1 LTTDPFL
8 HSQLVQLGTQGFLER
23 KVLGDDEASLLGLL
37 NKLGITYAQT
47 DAQIEIDSVLDL
59 INLESIQAR
68 LNENPLLDSFQWQ
81 YQLVTESTNADAF
94 QFFETGRQPCIVLAE
109 MQTGGR
115 GRRGR
120 AWVSPFGK
128 NIYCTIGMH
137 KSIEGYNPG
146 LMSIVTGVALCK
158 ALESCGVNNV
168 GLKWPNDLYYQN
180 KKLGGILIESRMSG
194 AGDCFF
200 AIGFGINVSMD
211 EQDLDLIPQPATG
224 VNLINGRPLSRD
236 IIISEAIR
244 QVVAMI
250 DDFNEST
257 VSRLVEDFDAI
268 DAFGNQS
275 ISVTT
280 ANESVEGV
288 NAGINSSGQLL
299 LDTDAGQLQFSAADI
314 SLRGHA

>member
-1 LTTDPFL
+1 MTIDPVL
-8 HSQLVQLGTQGFLER
+8 HSHLLQLGRQGFLQR
-23 KVLGDDEASLLGLL
+23 KVLGDGEASLPGLL
-37 NKLGITYAQT
+37 NKLGITYTQT

-68 LNENPLLDSFQWQ
+68 LGGNPLLDSFPWQ
-81 YQLVTESTNADAF
+81 YQLLTESTNADAL
-94 QFFETGRQPCIVLAE
+94 QFFETSRQPCIVLAE

-120 AWVSPFGK
+120 EWISPFGK
-128 NIYCTIGMH
+128 NIYCTIGMR
-137 KSIEGYNPG
+137 KSIKGYNPG

-158 ALESCGVNNV
+158 ALESCGVSDV

-180 KKLGGILIESRMSG
+180 KKLGGILIESKMSG
-194 AGDCFF
+194 AGECFF

-211 EQDLDLIPQPATG
+211 ERDFDLIPQPATS
-224 VNLINGRPLSRD
+224 VNLINGGPVSRD
-236 IIISEAIR
+236 IMISEAIR

-250 DDFNEST
+250 DDFDAST
-257 VSRLVEDFDAI
+257 VPLLVEAFDTI
-268 DAFGNQS
+268 DAFRNQPV
-275 ISVTT
+275 SVTT

-299 LDTDAGQLQFSAADI
+299 LDTDGGQLQFSAADI
-314 SLRGHA
+314 SLRGRA